1 MQRVPHRV
9 TVYGLAALL
18 GLGTTRAAAAQTAV
32 PGLLS
37 DASAVAG
44 AEAVHRT
51 EHRTKAPHLSAEAVW
66 VPGFWD
72 LRESPQR
79 APRGGWE
86 WVPGRWLEPP
96 VPGARWDPG
105 HWDWDRGWY
114 SWIPAHWVVPGR
126 HGYPPQLQADV
137 STEIE
142 MSAP

>member
-18 GLGTTRAAAAQTAV
+18 GLGTTRAAAAQTAL

-37 DASAVAG
+37 DASAVTG
-44 AEAVHRT
+44 VKAVPRS
-51 EHRTKAPHLSAEAVW
+51 EHGSKAPSPSAEAVW

-79 APRGGWE
+79 APRAGWE

-114 SWIPAHWVVPGR
+114 SWIPAHWVAPGR

>member
-18 GLGTTRAAAAQTAV
+18 GLGTTRAAAAQTAL

-44 AEAVHRT
+44 TEAVHRT
-51 EHRTKAPHLSAEAVW
+51 EHRTKAPHLSAGAVW

-72 LRESPQR
+72 FRESPQR
-79 APRGGWE
+79 APRAGWE
-86 WVPGRWLEPP
+86 WVPGTWLEPP

-105 HWDWDRGWY
+105 HWE
-114 SWIPAHWVVPGR
+114 S
-126 HGYPPQLQADV
+126 GYPRRP
-137 STEIE
+137 
-142 MSAP
+142 